1 MGSPMLT
8 GYFHVGGG
16 QQKHWQNIAC
26 GSAGVK
32 YIHWRSM
39 LYCSELH
46 VPYLVCF
53 SALDV
58 WTFFFAK
65 EITFTILKNI
75 SSLWNQCSEINDK
88 KYK

>member
-39 LYCSELH
+39 LYCSALH
-46 VPYLVCF
+46 VLYLVCF
-53 SALDV
+53 SALDE
-58 WTFFFAK
+58 WNFYAK
-65 EITFTILKNI
+65 ESAFTIMKKCLKLNE
-75 SSLWNQCSEINDK
+75 SMFRK
-88 KYK
+88 K